1 MDLLKKIFSFGE
13 SKLLITESNRK
24 ALTIN
29 MFGIFSVVLL
39 IFYAYRSFLTDL
51 ESLALLYVIL
61 SFFVILII
69 LYLNFTKK
77 IEIASH
83 LMVIAL
89 FSLEIFFLIRNG
101 FVDLGD
107 IGYYIFPGIYWYYIF
122 PLYSFFLVGFRK
134 GIIYNSALLGITILF
149 FILDI
154 EYNVNYT
161 NEFRIRFL
169 SVYMAILGLTLIFE
183 IIRKKTFEAFGDS
196 EKKNLELIDEIKS
209 QNHEILKMVVELSGK
224 NKQIEEKN
232 AQLENLHIQKDK
244 FFSILA
250 HDLKNPFNSII
261 GISELL
267 VSDYHEID
275 DERKIQL
282 IKAINEASDKTYALL
297 INLLE
302 WASFQR
308 NAIEYKPQKVD
319 LYELA
324 VFVISSIDSQAFKKN
339 ISLKSEIPRG
349 ITIFADIQMLQTIL
363 RNLLS
368 NAVKFT
374 NTGGT
379 VSLTFKPGDRF
390 VEISVI
396 DSGIGISEKKIGHL
410 FMIDDKHS
418 ESGTGGETGTG
429 LGLML
434 CREFVE
440 KHGGQ
445 IRVESEVGKG
455 SKFTFSMPVFEN

>member
-134 GIIYNSALLGITILF
+134 GIIYNSTLLGITILF

-379 VSLTFKPGDRF
+379 VSLSFEPGDRF

-455 SKFTFSMPVFEN
+455 SKFSFSMPVFEN